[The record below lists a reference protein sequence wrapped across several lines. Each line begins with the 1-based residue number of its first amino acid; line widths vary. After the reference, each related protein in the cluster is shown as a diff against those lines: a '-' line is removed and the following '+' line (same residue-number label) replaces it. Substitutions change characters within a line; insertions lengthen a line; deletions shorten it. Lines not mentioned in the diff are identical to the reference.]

1 MTALRYYTGIVK
13 RHGNALIFVILS
25 PRKESRADFDV
36 CGIYRLKI
44 KPLIINA
51 LLACLCLFWSLA
63 GIDAPLAHAAETDP
77 ETEIA
82 QPTLV
87 LDHDLSVEK
96 PVTNEPKSTT
106 DPSKDSSKKSATR
119 VKLRMSRS
127 INNFEALNKKTP
139 EPQIIDAASFK
150 KEADQEKSMLADGG
164 VILEGDQMEAFQDRH
179 ITAFGNGV
187 LRTDTSTMLG
197 DRIEFDQQNQIVHS
211 SGNAS
216 IETDDSLA
224 KGPAFHLNIDD
235 STGEMPKASFTLYKP
250 LIRIQPL
257 GALGDKMYGQNPA
270 INNDLM
276 SGVVAKNSNPVN
288 GESTPVFASD
298 PTQPSENKTT
308 SSRGDAQM
316 LYFEGDSKKRL
327 IKARY
332 TTCSADSDD
341 WYIKSG
347 QLKIDDETKTATAT
361 HSTVEFKGVPILYTP
376 WINFPYANQR
386 KSGLLAPTWGTTSK
400 SGFELLAPFYWNIS
414 PNMDA
419 TIAARALSKRGV
431 QLQGEF
437 RYLEEN
443 YSGIQNIEFLPS
455 DKMSQKDRYFG
466 KIKHQQNFGNGWSA
480 GLDASTVSDDQYFSD
495 LSTHIITTSQVNLLQ
510 QANLNYSGNI
520 WQFSALAQRYQ
531 TLDKASYP
539 YQRLPQVTLNGS
551 KDWDWGTTR
560 IQNQIVQFELDGNSS
575 LPVKSGTRFNTYP
588 SISVPLSRSY
598 GYVTPKLGVNY
609 TSYNLNEVTDSLYSK
624 TSDRALPI
632 FSVDSGLFFERDTK
646 IVSHN
651 YTQTL
656 EPRLFYVYIPYQDQ
670 SHIPVFDS
678 GLMDLNMGTLFSE
691 NRYSGIDR
699 INNAN
704 QLSYSVTSRMIDAE
718 TGEQR
723 LAATVGQRFY
733 FEDQKVVLPDEV
745 VRSGDSSDIVAA
757 ATAKLR
763 NKWNID
769 AAWQYNT
776 DSGET
781 IKANIG
787 ARYNPDP
794 GKILNLSYRFTK
806 DNLEQIN
813 ISSQWP
819 LGRSYYGLGRIN
831 YSIFDGKAV
840 EALAGIEYDAGCWQS
855 RFVMQRVQTA
865 TAQANYALFFQLEL
879 GGIASIGSNPLQLI
893 NRNIPGYK
901 SSGLLPDNYRQ
912 EYSE

>member
-1 MTALRYYTGIVK
+1 
-13 RHGNALIFVILS
+13 
-25 PRKESRADFDV
+25 
-36 CGIYRLKI
+36 LKI
-44 KPLIINA
+44 KSLIVNA
-51 LLACLCLFWSLA
+51 LPFCLSLSCLSLL
-63 GIDAPLAHAAETDP
+63 GTSAPLALAAESDTQAGDALP
-77 ETEIA
+77 A
-82 QPTLV
+82 LV
-87 LDHDLSVEK
+87 LAHDLSQEN
-96 PVTNEPKSTT
+96 TSTAHEENNAEH
-106 DPSKDSSKKSATR
+106 KEEAKKNNVR
-119 VKLRMSRS
+119 IKLRMSRN
-127 INNFEALNKKTP
+127 INNFEALNNRQP
-139 EPQIIDAASFK
+139 EPEVIDAASFK
-150 KEADQEKSMLADGG
+150 KEADEENKMLADGS
-164 VILEGDQMEAFQDRH
+164 VILEGDRMETFEGRH
-179 ITAFGNGV
+179 VTALGHGV
-187 LRTDTSTMLG
+187 LRTDSSTILG
-197 DRIEFDQQNQIVHS
+197 DRIEFDQENHTVHS
-211 SGNAS
+211 SGHAS
-216 IETDDSLA
+216 IETEDSLA

-235 STGEMPKASFTLYKP
+235 STGEMPNASFTMYKP
-250 LIRIQPL
+250 LIKVQPL
-257 GALGDKMYGQNPA
+257 GALGDRLYGQNPA

-276 SGVVAKNSNPVN
+276 SGVVAKNSNPIN
-288 GESTPVFASD
+288 GEMSPVFPPETTSS
-298 PTQPSENKTT
+298 TENKTA
-308 SSRGDAQM
+308 SSRGDAEV

-327 IKARY
+327 VKARY
-332 TTCSADSDD
+332 TTCAADSDD

-347 QLKIDDETKTATAT
+347 QLKIDDETKTAVAT

-431 QLQGEF
+431 QAQGEF
-437 RYLEEN
+437 RYLDEN
-443 YSGIQNIEFLPS
+443 YSGIDNIEYLPS
-455 DKMSQKDRYFG
+455 DNSTNKDRYYA

-480 GLDASTVSDDQYFSD
+480 GVDASTVSDDQYFSD

-510 QANLNYSGNI
+510 QANLNYSGST
-520 WQFSALAQRYQ
+520 WQFGALAQKYQ

-539 YQRLPQVTLNGS
+539 YQRMPQITLNGA

-560 IQNQIVQFELDGNSS
+560 IQNQVVQFELDSNST

-588 SISVPLSRSY
+588 SVSVPISRSY
-598 GYVTPKLGVNY
+598 GYVTPKIGVNY
-609 TSYNLNEVTDSLYSK
+609 TSYNLNEVTDPLYSK
-624 TSDRALPI
+624 TADRTLPI
-632 FSVDSGLFFERDTK
+632 LSVDSGLFFERDTR

-670 SHIPVFDS
+670 SHLPVFDS
-678 GLMDLNMGTLFSE
+678 GLMDLNMGTLFTE
-691 NRYSGIDR
+691 NRYSGVDR

-704 QLSYSVTSRMIDAE
+704 QLSYSLTSRMIDAE

-723 LAATVGQRFY
+723 LAAMVGQRFY
-733 FEDQKVVLPDEV
+733 FDDQKVSLPLLPDGSRAEPL
-745 VRSGDSSDIVAA
+745 RTGDSSDIVAA
-757 ATAKLR
+757 ATARLR

-806 DNLEQIN
+806 DTLEQIN
-813 ISSQWP
+813 VSSQWP
-819 LGRSYYGLGRIN
+819 LGRGYYGLGRVN

-855 RFVMQRVQTA
+855 RVVMQRVQTA

-912 EYSE
+912 EYNE